1 MPGSGQVLD
10 RDGHPTHIVV
20 FDQPSENNAAMLS
33 SMMGDRNPKGSAG
46 ALRFRARGARKTS
59 ALLYERLAVAEMDMT
74 EAEASDMRGQSGI
87 AAVER
92 NEVMSIPRPVRA
104 EPEGAQDLEEMGRRP
119 PAAALDA
126 GTHAYLRGMRD
137 LANLLLG
144 DAAPSGQAA
153 GARASWQSRN
163 WTTWGLNAIGS
174 DRRPDLTGAGVKV
187 AVLDTGLDLTHPD
200 FAGLPAEQTASFVGT
215 ASAQDGH
222 GHGTH
227 CCGTVAGPA
236 QPAFGPRYGVAPEVD
251 LLVGKVLADDGFGMM
266 SQIID
271 GITWALNEGA
281 QVISMSLGSPR
292 AAGAGFSRVYELVFR
307 RLLSEGVL
315 PICAAGN
322 ESDRPGLI
330 APVGNPAACPGAMS
344 VAALDRR
351 LNPGDFSC
359 GQVDQIGL
367 LDIAG
372 PGVGVHSAWTGGSY
386 RRISGTSM
394 ATPHVAGVAALHLQD
409 DPSVTGDDLRALMKL
424 QATPIGPVRD
434 FGAGL
439 VQVPAAADT
448 PIG

>member
-1 MPGSGQVLD
+1 MAGNGQVLN

-20 FDQPSENNAAMLS
+20 FDKPSENNAAMLS
-33 SMMGDRNPKGSAG
+33 SMMGDRSPKDAG
-46 ALRFRARGARKTS
+46 GGLRFQARGARKTS

-74 EAEASDMRGQSGI
+74 EAEAKDMRDQSGI

-92 NEVMSIPRPVRA
+92 NEVMSIPRPVRMDPA
-104 EPEGAQDLEEMGRRP
+104 EARDIDKPPSRGARGMDSDMTG
-119 PAAALDA
+119 
-126 GTHAYLRGMRD
+126 YLRGVRD
-137 LANLLLG
+137 LANMLLG
-144 DAAPSGQAA
+144 EGDAQPAGLPAA
-153 GARASWQSRN
+153 QGLWRSR
-163 WTTWGLNAIGS
+163 TRMTWGLDAIGS
-174 DRRPDLTGAGVKV
+174 ERRPDLTGEAVKV
-187 AVLDTGLDLTHPD
+187 AVLDTGLDLAHPD
-200 FAGLPAEQTASFVGT
+200 FAGLPAAQSKSFVGT
-215 ASAQDGH
+215 SSAQDGH

-236 QPAFGPRYGVAPEVD
+236 QPAFGPRYGVAPGVD

-292 AAGAGFSRVYELVFR
+292 SEGSAFSRVYEMVFR

-344 VAALDRR
+344 VAAVDRR
-351 LNPGDFSC
+351 MNPGDFSC

-372 PGVGVHSAWTGGSY
+372 PGVSVHSAWTGGGY

-394 ATPHVAGVAALHLQD
+394 ATPHVSGVAALHLQA
-409 DPSVTGDDLRALMKL
+409 DPGLTGDDLRALMKM
-424 QATPIGPVRD
+424 QATPLGQARD
-434 FGAGL
+434 YGAGL
-439 VQVPAAADT
+439 VQVPVD
-448 PIG
+448 PNGLVG

>member
-1 MPGSGQVLD
+1 MPGSGQVLN

-20 FDQPSENNAAMLS
+20 FEKPSENNAAMLS
-33 SMMGDRNPKGSAG
+33 SMLGDRSPKGANG
-46 ALRFRARGARKTS
+46 ALRFQARGARKTS

-74 EAEASDMRGQSGI
+74 EAEARDMRDQSGI

-92 NEVMSIPRPVRA
+92 NEVMSIPRPVRLDPA
-104 EPEGAQDLEEMGRRP
+104 EAQEAEEGLRP
-119 PAAALDA
+119 PSRAMGAERD
-126 GTHAYLRGMRD
+126 AYLRGVRD
-137 LANLLLG
+137 LANMLLG
-144 DAAPSGQAA
+144 EGPRPTGPA
-153 GARASWQSRN
+153 GAQGFWRPRN
-163 WTTWGLNAIGS
+163 WTTWGLDAIGS
-174 DRRPDLTGAGVKV
+174 DRRPELTGEGVKV

-200 FAGLPAEQTASFVGT
+200 FTDVLGARTASFVGT
-215 ASAQDGH
+215 ETAQDGH

-227 CCGTVAGPA
+227 CCGTVAGPL
-236 QPAFGPRYGVAPEVD
+236 QPALGPRYGVAPGAE

-281 QVISMSLGSPR
+281 QVISMSLGSAR
-292 AAGAGFSRVYELVFR
+292 AEGAGFSRVYEMVFR

-330 APVGNPAACPGAMS
+330 APVGNPAACPGAMA
-344 VAALDRR
+344 VAAVDRR
-351 LNPGDFSC
+351 MDPGDFSC
-359 GQVDQIGL
+359 GQVDRIGL

-372 PGVGVHSAWTGGSY
+372 PGVGVHSAWTGGGY

-394 ATPHVAGVAALHLQD
+394 ATPHVAGVAALHLQA
-409 DPSVTGDDLRALMKL
+409 DPSTTGDDLRALMKM
-424 QATPIGPVRD
+424 QATALGPVRD

-439 VQVPAAADT
+439 VQVPAN
-448 PIG
+448 PGVPVG

>member
-1 MPGSGQVLD
+1 MPGTGQVLN

-20 FDQPSENNAAMLS
+20 FETPSENNAAMLS
-33 SMMGDRNPKGSAG
+33 SMMGDRSPKGTNG
-46 ALRFRARGARKTS
+46 ALRFQARGARKTS

-74 EAEASDMRGQSGI
+74 EAEAKDLRDQSGI

-92 NEVMSIPRPVRA
+92 NEVMSIPRPVRMDPI
-104 EPEGAQDLEEMGRRP
+104 EAQDSDDMLSPRPSAMNSEMTG
-119 PAAALDA
+119 
-126 GTHAYLRGMRD
+126 YLKGVRD
-137 LANLLLG
+137 LANMLLG
-144 DAAPSGQAA
+144 EEGRPAGLPAAQGFWRP
-153 GARASWQSRN
+153 RPRV
-163 WTTWGLNAIGS
+163 TWGLDAIGT
-174 DRRPDLTGAGVKV
+174 DRRPDLTGEGVKV
-187 AVLDTGLDLTHPD
+187 AVLDTGLDLNHPD
-200 FAGLPAEQTASFVGT
+200 FAGLPVAQTKSFVGT
-215 ASAQDGH
+215 SSAQDGH

-236 QPAFGPRYGVAPEVD
+236 QPAFGPRYGVAPGVE

-292 AAGAGFSRVYELVFR
+292 SEGSPFSRVYEMVFR

-322 ESDRPGLI
+322 ESNRPGFI
-330 APVGNPAACPGAMS
+330 APVGNPAACPGSMS
-344 VAALDRR
+344 VAAVDRR
-351 LNPGDFSC
+351 MNPGDFSC

-372 PGVGVHSAWTGGSY
+372 PGVSVHSAWTGGGY

-394 ATPHVAGVAALHLQD
+394 ATPHVSGVAALHLQA

-424 QATPIGPVRD
+424 QATPLGPVQD

-439 VQVPAAADT
+439 VQVPIDPSGAV
-448 PIG
+448 G

>member
-1 MPGSGQVLD
+1 MPGTGQVLN
-10 RDGHPTHIVV
+10 REGHPTHIVV
-20 FDQPSENNAAMLS
+20 FEKPSENNAAMLS
-33 SMMGDRNPKGSAG
+33 SMMGDRSPKGMNG
-46 ALRFRARGARKTS
+46 ALRFQARGARKTS

-74 EAEASDMRGQSGI
+74 EAEAKDMREQSGI

-92 NEVMSIPRPVRA
+92 NEVMSIPRPVRMDPV
-104 EPEGAQDLEEMGRRP
+104 EAQDSDDLLSPRPRAVDSEMTG
-119 PAAALDA
+119 
-126 GTHAYLRGMRD
+126 YLKGVRD
-137 LANLLLG
+137 LANMLLG
-144 DAAPSGQAA
+144 EEGRPAGLPAAQGFWRP
-153 GARASWQSRN
+153 RPRV
-163 WTTWGLNAIGS
+163 TWGLDAIGI
-174 DRRPDLTGAGVKV
+174 DRRPDLTGDGVKV
-187 AVLDTGLDLTHPD
+187 AVLDTGLDLNHPD
-200 FAGLPAEQTASFVGT
+200 FAGLPVAQTASFVGT
-215 ASAQDGH
+215 DTAQDGH

-236 QPAFGPRYGVAPEVD
+236 QPAFGPRYGVAPGAD

-292 AAGAGFSRVYELVFR
+292 SEGSPFSRVYEMVFR

-322 ESDRPGLI
+322 ESDRPGRI
-330 APVGNPAACPGAMS
+330 EPVGNPAACPGSMS
-344 VAALDRR
+344 VAAVDRR
-351 LNPGDFSC
+351 MNPGDFSC

-372 PGVGVHSAWTGGSY
+372 PGVSVHSSWTGGGY

-394 ATPHVAGVAALHLQD
+394 ATPHVSGVAALHLQA
-409 DPSVTGDDLRALMKL
+409 DPTVTGDDLRALMKM
-424 QATPIGPVRD
+424 QATPLGPVRD

-439 VQVPAAADT
+439 VQVPID
-448 PIG
+448 PNGPVG